1 MSLIHTGANRKLAS
15 ALALTLSLLLCANLQ
30 AASDTSY
37 DIAQRAY
44 ERSDFKEAESRF
56 RTLAN
61 NGHPPAQY
69 NLGVMYTR
77 GEGLPQ
83 DLVQAY
89 LWFSLAASKRYGS
102 ARQSRAA
109 VRRAL
114 NPSQVTE
121 AQRLIDEWKSQRK

>member
-1 MSLIHTGANRKLAS
+1 MSLKHTGANLKLGRV
-15 ALALTLSLLLCANLQ
+15 LAFSISLLLCANLH

-61 NGHPPAQY
+61 NGNPPAQY

-77 GEGLPQ
+77 GEGVPQ

-89 LWFSLAASKRYGS
+89 FWFSLAASKRYGS
-102 ARQSRAA
+102 ARQSRAT

-114 NPSQVTE
+114 NSSQVAE
-121 AQRLIDEWKSQRK
+121 GQRLVDAWKNQRK

>member
-1 MSLIHTGANRKLAS
+1 MLLVQPRSFRTMSKI
-15 ALALTLSLLLCANLQ
+15 LTLSLSLIVCPCVL

-44 ERSDFKEAESRF
+44 NRSDFKEAETRF
-56 RTLAN
+56 RKLAN
-61 NGHPPAQY
+61 NGNPPAQY
-69 NLGVMYTR
+69 NMGVMYTR

-89 LWFSLAASKRYGS
+89 FWFSLAAGKRYGN

-109 VRRAL
+109 VRRTL
-114 NPSQVTE
+114 NSTQLVE
-121 AQRLIDEWKSQRK
+121 GQRLIDEWKGQRQ

>member
-1 MSLIHTGANRKLAS
+1 MSSIHKGTNRMLTRI
-15 ALALTLSLLLCANLQ
+15 LALGLSLLVCTNLN

-44 ERSDFKEAESRF
+44 ERSDFKEAETRF

-61 NGHPPAQY
+61 NGNPPAQY

-77 GEGLPQ
+77 GEGVPQ

-109 VRRAL
+109 VRRVL
-114 NPSQVTE
+114 NSSQVAE
-121 AQRLIDEWKSQRK
+121 GQRLIDAWKNQRK

>member
-1 MSLIHTGANRKLAS
+1 MVQPRSFQTPLKLLAISLF
-15 ALALTLSLLLCANLQ
+15 LLLCPNVL
-30 AASDTSY
+30 AASGTSY
-37 DIAQRAY
+37 DMAQRAY
-44 ERSDFKEAESRF
+44 DRADFKEAESRF
-56 RTLAN
+56 RKLAN
-61 NGHPPAQY
+61 NGNPPAQY

-89 LWFSLAASKRYGS
+89 LWFSLAASKRYGN

-114 NPSQVTE
+114 TSSQVAE
-121 AQRLIDEWKSQRK
+121 GQRLIDEWKAQRQ